1 MFTIQSNRNNKAFRY
16 KNTQEYK
23 ELVNK
28 LLENPDFKSR
38 FDRKFTNNFSRELAK
53 TTLYEANNFSSYYYT
68 ILEIA
73 EKAKITEV
81 NGKQLSDYI
90 FTKEENNILTALNAY
105 SSLTHFDELLRD
117 SFGLEIDI
125 KSNQFGVE
133 LGDNSKYEFHKDNSH

>member
-1 MFTIQSNRNNKAFRY
+1 M
-16 KNTQEYK
+16 
-23 ELVNK
+23 
-28 LLENPDFKSR
+28 
-38 FDRKFTNNFSRELAK
+38 AK

-81 NGKQLSDYI
+81 NGKQLSYYT

-105 SSLTHFDELLRD
+105 SVLTHFDELLRD